1 VEQAKFPSILTEPI
15 GKLGDDWYTNV
26 RVITLRKSMDFIE
39 LFNKVAR
46 VVKPTH
52 QDFIP
57 IVTLDDDLKDTG
69 IDSMDGMMMCIYF
82 CDIYG
87 IPDEIGKEM
96 TFKSA
101 RECWDF
107 IQLHK
112 TKEPS
117 GSVEDAIKGV
127 DW

>member
-1 VEQAKFPSILTEPI
+1 MEQAKFLFILTELI
-15 GKLGDDWYTNV
+15 GKLDDDWYTNV

-46 VVKPTH
+46 AAIPSH
-52 QDFIP
+52 QNFSP
-57 IVTLDDDLKDTG
+57 IITLDDDLKDTG
-69 IDSMDGMMMCIYF
+69 LDSMDGMMMCIYF

-117 GSVEDAIKGV
+117 GTVEEAIKGV

>member
-1 VEQAKFPSILTEPI
+1 MEPI
-15 GKLGDDWYTNV
+15 GKLDDDWYTNV
-26 RVITLRKSMDFIE
+26 RVITIRINMDFIE

-46 VVKPTH
+46 VVKPAHHTYV
-52 QDFIP
+52 P
-57 IVTLDDDLKDTG
+57 IETLDDNLQDTG
-69 IDSMDGMMMCIYF
+69 LDSMDGMMMCIYF

-101 RECWDF
+101 RERWDF

-117 GSVEDAIKGV
+117 GSAEEAIKGV

>member
-1 VEQAKFPSILTEPI
+1 
-15 GKLGDDWYTNV
+15 
-26 RVITLRKSMDFIE
+26 MDFIE

-46 VVKPTH
+46 VVKPAH
-52 QDFIP
+52 HDYVP
-57 IVTLDDDLKDTG
+57 VTDLDTDLKETNL
-69 IDSMDGMMMCIYF
+69 DSMDGMMMSIYF

-87 IPDEIGKEM
+87 IPEAVGKEM
-96 TFKSA
+96 MFKSA

-117 GSVEDAIKGV
+117 GTAEEAIKGV